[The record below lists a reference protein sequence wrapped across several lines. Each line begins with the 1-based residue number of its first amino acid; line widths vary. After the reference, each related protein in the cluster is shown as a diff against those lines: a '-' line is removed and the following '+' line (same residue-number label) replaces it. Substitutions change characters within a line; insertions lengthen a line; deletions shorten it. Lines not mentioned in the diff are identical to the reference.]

1 MSRRIVIAID
11 SFASGDL
18 EALVGK
24 HHEVISPGVI
34 RQGTRLWAD
43 DAIVLSHPTL
53 FVSAHVVP
61 GAVGAETLAGDDL
74 WSRAEWRAIV
84 EVYRSRGKPRPSQ
97 LEVAEEM
104 GLNTEQPLRDRLRAL
119 GIVDWRAVH
128 ALVKGQPQ

>member
-1 MSRRIVIAID
+1 MS
-11 SFASGDL
+11 
-18 EALVGK
+18 
-24 HHEVISPGVI
+24 
-34 RQGTRLWAD
+34 AD
-43 DAIVLSHPTL
+43 
-53 FVSAHVVP
+53 VVP

-104 GLNTEQPLRDRLRAL
+104 GFNTEHPLRDRLRAL